1 MITENEEHEP
11 LMEIIIF
18 DKENEPERDKK
29 KKRTGIKEYSND
41 GGKEEQKDKVQSRN
55 EISGSKEA

>member
-1 MITENEEHEP
+1 MITENEEHKP

-41 GGKEEQKDKVQSRN
+41 GGKEE
-55 EISGSKEA
+55 